1 MASSSDSIQDIL
13 RKLPKMDRLLA
24 EMPDEIPHG
33 VKLSACRYMLET
45 LRSQA
50 LAGKVVDIPPLDE
63 LVLRATELA
72 FQRLRPSLRPVINAT
87 GVVIHTN
94 LGRSLLP
101 EEIFQTLTEIAGRYS
116 NLEYNLQAGERGS
129 RYSHV
134 EGILRELTGAES
146 ALVVNNNAAAV
157 LITLETLARGKE
169 VVVSRGELV
178 EIGGSFRIPDVMAR
192 SGAVL
197 REVGAT
203 NRTHLKDYAM
213 AIGEH
218 TALLMKVHQSNFSIV
233 GFTKSVSVKELSV
246 LAHEHNLPLY
256 EDLGSGNLV
265 DLGAFGI
272 VHEPTVQETMEAGA
286 DLVSFSGDKL
296 LGGPQAGIIVGRRN
310 LVDRIKRNP
319 LNRALRI
326 DKLTLATLEGV
337 LRIYR
342 EPERAIKTIPT
353 LHMLTTPIEEVRR
366 KAERLFKRLHS
377 LDLPFDLEIINTVS
391 RVGGGAMPLQ
401 RIDSFAVSLEAGE
414 TRPSGSPRIST
425 SRLEKALRQNE
436 PAIIVRMEDE
446 KIIMDLR
453 TVQDNEIPMI
463 ADGIGMAVTR
473 LEKTTH
479 GN

>member
-1 MASSSDSIQDIL
+1 
-13 RKLPKMDRLLA
+13 MDKLLA
-24 EMPDEIPHG
+24 EMPSDIPHN
-33 VKLSACRYMLET
+33 VKLSACRQILET
-45 LRSQA
+45 LRSQI
-50 LAGKVVDIPPLDE
+50 LAGKMADIPPMNE
-63 LVLRATELA
+63 LVSDAAELA
-72 FQRLRPSLRPVINAT
+72 FQRLSPSLRPVVNAT

-101 EEIFQTLTEIAGRYS
+101 KEIFPTLTGIAGRYS
-116 NLEYNLQAGERGS
+116 NLEYNLHAGERGS

-134 EGILRELTGAES
+134 EGILKELTGAES

-157 LITLETLARGKE
+157 LITLETLAKGKE
-169 VVVSRGELV
+169 AVVSRGELV

-192 SGAVL
+192 SGAIL

-203 NRTHLKDYAM
+203 NRTHLRDYAG
-213 AIGEH
+213 AIGDQ

-233 GFTKSVSVKELSV
+233 GFTKSVSVKELST
-246 LAHEHNLPLY
+246 LARSHDLPLY

-265 DLGAFGI
+265 DLSSFGI
-272 VHEPTVQETMEAGA
+272 VHEPTVQETLEAGA

-296 LGGPQAGIIVGRRN
+296 LGGPQAGIIVGRGN

-326 DKLTLATLEGV
+326 DKLTLAALEGV

-342 EPERAIKTIPT
+342 EPEKAVNAIPT
-353 LHMLTTPIEEVRR
+353 LRMLTTPTKEVRR
-366 KAERLFKRLHS
+366 KAGILLNQLRS
-377 LDLPFDLEIINTVS
+377 LSLPIGLEIIDTVS

-401 RIDSFAVSLEAGE
+401 RIKSAAVSLEPGRAWAVDA
-414 TRPSGSPRIST
+414 SV

-436 PAIIVRMEDE
+436 PPIIVRMENE

-453 TVQDNEIPMI
+453 TVQDNEIPLI
-463 ADGIGMAVTR
+463 VEGVRTAVVKFER
-473 LEKTTH
+473 KIYED
-479 GN
+479 